1 MRQNKINWH
10 KNVPAYRQTDMLK
23 LSMRV
28 LPSTKKL
35 PERIITEALKILKNN
50 GIIAYPTESFYALG
64 VLATNESAVK
74 RLYELKKRPT
84 GKAMPIIVGD
94 MDTLKSIVKFIP
106 LQAKELM
113 KRFWPGPLTM
123 IFEAR
128 NNVPPLLTGNS
139 GKIAARI
146 PGESAALHL
155 ARAAGFP
162 VTATSANPSSSLPA
176 KTADEVIDYFGDNI
190 DLVIDSGETP
200 GGKPSTIVD
209 VTVTPPKILRKGR
222 VLLGTNR
229 LSL

>member
-50 GIIAYPTESFYALG
+50 GVIAYPTESFYALG
-64 VLATNESAVK
+64 VLAINESAVK

-94 MDTLKSIVKFIP
+94 MDTLKSIVRFIP

-113 KRFWPGPLTM
+113 KRFWPGPLTL
-123 IFEAR
+123 IFEAQDEL
-128 NNVPPLLTGNS
+128 PLLLTGS
-139 GKIAARI
+139 TGKVAVRI
-146 PGESAALHL
+146 PGESAAFYL

-162 VTATSANPSSSLPA
+162 VTATSANPSSRPPA
-176 KTADEVIDYFGDNI
+176 TTADEVKNYFGDNI
-190 DLVIDSGETP
+190 DLVIDAGETP

-209 VTVTPPKILRKGR
+209 VTITPPKVLREGRLNILI
-222 VLLGTNR
+222 GTNQ
-229 LSL
+229 